1 MDLESEIRELEAGP
15 VLDALCAT
23 ALGATPYFIDGLC
36 HIPACDCWQDE
47 TAPFCVSRSW
57 SAAGP
62 ALEWLGKWS
71 DNEPFGDQRIVGLDF
86 KNQNHYMT
94 NQGYPLGTTCWYV
107 HIEFDGKRRWFCCDS
122 ACLAIA
128 RAVCLVGLRE
138 KPDEMR
144 AAWEALEGE

>member
-62 ALEWLGKWS
+62 ALEWLAARDTYRCK
-71 DNEPFGDQRIVGLDF
+71 
-86 KNQNHYMT
+86 H
-94 NQGYPLGTTCWYV
+94 LGREDGGNWYCWLRCSGFEMGTYAA
-107 HIEFDGKRRWFCCDS
+107 DT
-122 ACLAIA
+122 APLAIA
-128 RAVCLVGLRE
+128 RAVCLVGIRE
-138 KPDEMR
+138 RPDEMR